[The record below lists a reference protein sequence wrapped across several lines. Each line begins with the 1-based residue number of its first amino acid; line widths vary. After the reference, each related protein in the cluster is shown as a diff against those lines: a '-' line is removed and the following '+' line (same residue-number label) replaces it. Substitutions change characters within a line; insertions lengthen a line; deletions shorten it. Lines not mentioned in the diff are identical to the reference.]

1 MGATSIAQYFIGEL
15 LHPPRASFIGGF
27 RGITRSANVPGS
39 WRKIM
44 SNLDKEK
51 REALK
56 KFRGQENNDDYD
68 PDRMFTHHHDGTY
81 GVHNHFGVVSFY
93 IMTYEER
100 KELLVKR
107 IADLQR
113 MVDED
118 SLHDIPDEFQ
128 ELLIQ
133 GGTVNDQYDAKV
145 VDEFFIFSHHTSI
158 SKHSV
163 TEFLHITLR
172 VILKE
177 FLHFSVYKSMFIFC
191 FEFVYPY

>member
-1 MGATSIAQYFIGEL
+1 
-15 LHPPRASFIGGF
+15 
-27 RGITRSANVPGS
+27 
-39 WRKIM
+39 M

-68 PDRMFTHHHDGTY
+68 SDRMFTHHHDGTY

-118 SLHDIPDEFQ
+118 TLEEIPDEFQ
-128 ELLIQ
+128 DLLIQ
-133 GGTVNDQYDAKV
+133 GGTVNENYEANV
-145 VDEFFIFSHHTSI
+145 VDEFFINCN
-158 SKHSV
+158 
-163 TEFLHITLR
+163 ITANSDWCGIYSYDWHEADKAFQDKKKLEA
-172 VILKE
+172 V
-177 FLHFSVYKSMFIFC
+177 S
-191 FEFVYPY
+191 

>member
-1 MGATSIAQYFIGEL
+1 
-15 LHPPRASFIGGF
+15 
-27 RGITRSANVPGS
+27 
-39 WRKIM
+39 M
-44 SNLDKEK
+44 SNLDKRK

-68 PDRMFTHHHDGTY
+68 SDRMFTHHHDGTY

-118 SLHDIPDEFQ
+118 TLEDIPYEFQ
-128 ELLIQ
+128 DLLIQ
-133 GGTVNDQYDAKV
+133 GGTVNENYTRQGGTVNEYSEANM
-145 VDEFFIFSHHTSI
+145 VDGFFINCN
-158 SKHSV
+158 
-163 TEFLHITLR
+163 ITANSDWCGIYSYDWHEADKAFQDKKKL
-172 VILKE
+172 E
-177 FLHFSVYKSMFIFC
+177 AAS
-191 FEFVYPY
+191 